1 MICLLAH
8 SYEKLLD
15 VIVVM
20 GKGKIVCHNILLIFF
35 DRFVHMATVYP
46 VALCLPR
53 GLIDQILEG
62 VQQAG
67 GTSGHHR

>member
-1 MICLLAH
+1 MKCVLHH
-8 SYEKLLD
+8 SYKKLLD
-15 VIVVM
+15 GIVVM

-35 DRFVHMATVYP
+35 DSLATVYP

>member
-1 MICLLAH
+1 MICLLSH

-15 VIVVM
+15 GIVIM
-20 GKGKIVCHNILLIFF
+20 GNGKIVCHNILLIFF
-35 DRFVHMATVYP
+35 ERFVHMATVYP
-46 VALCLPR
+46 VALCLAF
-53 GLIDQILEG
+53 GLIDQKLEG